1 MYLDINKNKLFRALL
16 GLAVI
21 SIALL
26 IFSTESKAD
35 RVQNNELLNPQGTVY
50 DFTFQSDYTP
60 QNNPVESYSKIK
72 YEVEKILGHIPRTF
86 KTNTCG
92 TDSYGTNY
100 CNEALSEC
108 AQEWDYA
115 DGYSVEHTANVI
127 DYTNKITTTKEVCS
141 TNTGVRMYSNC
152 GSQRNY
158 FNAVSYCNNL
168 IEGGYSD
175 WRLPTLGETATSSGM
190 GGNGVPSCSGWTWTF
205 TVNHGYIRYVW
216 SGSTVNGYYIGG
228 INGYYVFWVR
238 CVR

>member
-1 MYLDINKNKLFRALL
+1 MCLGIKNKLFKALL
-16 GLAVI
+16 ALAVI

-26 IFSTESKAD
+26 EIKAD
-35 RVQNNELLNPQGTVY
+35 RVQNNELLTPQGTVY

-72 YEVEKILGHIPRTF
+72 YEVEKIIGLIPRTF

-92 TDSYGTNY
+92 TDTYGNNY
-100 CNEALSEC
+100 CKEALSEC
-108 AQEWDYA
+108 SQEWDY
-115 DGYSVEHTANVI
+115 DNGYSVSGVGSVV

-152 GSQRNY
+152 AGNMLHNQAS
-158 FNAVSYCNNL
+158 SYCFNL
-168 IEGGYSD
+168 VEGGYSD

-190 GGNGVPSCSGWTWTF
+190 GENGVPSCSGRTWTS
-205 TVNHGYIRYVW
+205 TVISGSLYVW
-216 SGSTVNGYYIGG
+216 SGSFIYVSDSNID
-228 INGYYVFWVR
+228 YYVSPVR